1 VDPGIII
8 IIIIIIIIVMPSGQQ
23 FFTAGTRAC
32 PLQREG
38 NIARALQ

>member
-8 IIIIIIIIVMPSGQQ
+8 IIIIIVVVIPSGQQ

>member
-1 VDPGIII
+1 VDPGIT
-8 IIIIIIIIVMPSGQQ
+8 IIIIIIVMPSGQQ

-32 PLQREG
+32 QLQREG